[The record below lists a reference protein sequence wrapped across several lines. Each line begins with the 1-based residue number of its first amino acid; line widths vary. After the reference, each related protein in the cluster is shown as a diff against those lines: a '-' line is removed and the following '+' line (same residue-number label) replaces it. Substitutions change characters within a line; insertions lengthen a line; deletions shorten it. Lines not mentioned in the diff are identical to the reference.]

1 MVTKKAR
8 PGRVGIIGSG
18 PAGMAAA
25 MSVLQA
31 GHEPTV
37 FERYPATEPRGNI
50 LNLWPPPIEA
60 LELLGVD
67 IDDIGAPCQ
76 TIFRNSKG
84 RTRATIH
91 ISDELQQKYGGDFI
105 GLLRPDLYK
114 RMYDSVPA
122 GIIEPN
128 LAVEGFTQDDD
139 GVRVQLSDGTTREFD
154 VLIGADGIHSV
165 VRKTLWG
172 DQPIR
177 EHNLHIFGGYTMQ
190 PFPDVKRGE
199 VVISWSKDKQ
209 GSYTSIRSHGGDGFE
224 WWTIEAH
231 PKNAPFE
238 ADYHAT
244 ATRIASEFPSPLPEL
259 VAATDPKDMH
269 RWVLRDR
276 KALDKWSQGRAIII
290 GDAAHAT
297 SPYAGYGAGM
307 AIEDGYFLG
316 RALAGVDLS
325 NLADVEAALASFEGP
340 RIKHTANLAQRA
352 YMLSQVMH
360 HAPKPLRPIR
370 DLLMDRTGLLQ
381 KVAADGT
388 PGEIMAQVD
397 IIRETEKRFR
407 AQMRA
412 ASKDERAA

>member
-1 MVTKKAR
+1 MVTTAPK

-25 MSVLQA
+25 MSLIQA
-31 GHEPTV
+31 GHQATV
-37 FERYPATEPRGNI
+37 FERYAATEPRGNI

-67 IDDIGAPCQ
+67 IEDIGAPCQ

-91 ISDELQQKYGGDFI
+91 ISDDLQRKYGGDFI

-114 RMYDSVPA
+114 RMYDSVPK
-122 GIIEPN
+122 GVIEPN
-128 LAVEGFTQDDD
+128 LAAESFTQDGT
-139 GVRVQLSDGTTREFD
+139 GVRLKLSDGSTREFD
-154 VLIGADGIHSV
+154 VLVGADGINSM

-172 DQPIR
+172 EEPIR
-177 EHNLHIFGGYTMQ
+177 EHNLHIFGGYTMK

-209 GSYTSIRSHGGDGFE
+209 GSYTSIRSHGKDGIE
-224 WWTIEAH
+224 WWVIEKH
-231 PKNAPFE
+231 PGNTEFAE
-238 ADYHAT
+238 DYHAT
-244 ATRIASEFPSPLPEL
+244 ATRIASEFLWPLPEL

-276 KALDKWSQGRAIII
+276 KPLAKWSQGRATII
-290 GDAAHAT
+290 GDAAHPT

-316 RALAGVDLS
+316 RALGGVDLS
-325 NLADVEAALASFEGP
+325 NQVAVEAALATFEAP
-340 RIKHTANLAQRA
+340 RIAHTANLAERA
-352 YMLSQVMH
+352 YKLSQMMH
-360 HAPKPLRPIR
+360 HAPKPLQPVR
-370 DLLMDRTGLLQ
+370 DLVMDHTPMLQ

-388 PGEIMAQVD
+388 PGEIMKQVD
-397 IIRETEKRFR
+397 IIRETEKAFQARMT
-407 AQMRA
+407 AGA
-412 ASKDERAA
+412 ADDRVA

>member
-1 MVTKKAR
+1 MATTK

-31 GHEPTV
+31 GHQPTV

-67 IDDIGAPCQ
+67 VEDIGAPCQ
-76 TIFRNSKG
+76 TIFRNNKG

-114 RMYDSVPA
+114 RMYDSVPE

-128 LAVEGFTQDDD
+128 LAVQSFTQNDD
-139 GVRVQLSDGTTREFD
+139 GVQVVLSDGTTRDFD
-154 VLIGADGIHSV
+154 VLVGADGIHSV

-177 EHNLHIFGGYTMQ
+177 EHNLHIFGGYTMK
-190 PFPDVKRGE
+190 PFPDVQRGQ

-209 GSYTSIRSHGGDGFE
+209 GSYTSIRSHGDSGFE

-231 PKNAPFE
+231 PKNTEFTG
-238 ADYHAT
+238 DFHAT

-276 KALDKWSQGRAIII
+276 KALEKWSSGRAVII

-307 AIEDGYFLG
+307 AIEDGYFFG

-325 NLADVEAALASFEGP
+325 NLAEVRSALEGFEGP
-340 RIKHTANLAQRA
+340 RITHTASLAQRA

-360 HAPKPLRPIR
+360 HAPKPLRPLR
-370 DLLMDRTGLLQ
+370 DLVMDHTGLLQ

-397 IIRETEKRFR
+397 IIRDTEKRFQAR
-407 AQMRA
+407 MSS
-412 ASKDERAA
+412 ASNDEKVA